1 MTQELTLDFND
12 PRLAT
17 DKYGYIEELRA
28 QDFYARTERGVV
40 FFNQQDAMH
49 VMRCVDFRFSFF
61 QINPEVSAYLAESV
75 KHELLNKHGEDHR
88 RLQKLVLSALRDQ
101 IVEGF

>member
-75 KHELLNKHGEDHR
+75 KHKLLNKHGEDHR